1 MKKNKDKIDKADRFI
16 DVSLRPKKLKDY
28 VGQENIKRSLEVFI
42 KAAQQ
47 RKQPLDHV
55 IIHGPPGLGKTT
67 LSNIIARE
75 LNANLRISSGPA
87 LTKIGDLASLLTNLE
102 EGDCLFLDEIHRLPR
117 TIEEILYPA
126 MEDFCLDIIIGKGPA
141 AKNLRLEIPRFTLI
155 GATTK
160 IGSLSSPLRDR
171 FGVVYQLDF
180 YSISEIK
187 RIVAINS
194 RKLGIEIDED
204 ALEEIA
210 KRSRQTPRIANRLLS
225 RIRDYAQVENKNRID
240 LETTNK
246 ALNHLL
252 IDSIGLD
259 PLDQK
264 IINFIYEKFNGGP
277 VGLSTIASACGEEKE
292 TLEEVVEPYLMK
304 IGFLHRSNRGRKL
317 TEKAIEYLR
326 GNNSVKKLL

>member
-1 MKKNKDKIDKADRFI
+1 MSDKIEKVDKII
-16 DVSLRPKKLKDY
+16 DISLRPQRLQDY
-28 VGQENIKRSLEVFI
+28 VGQENIKRSLAVFI
-42 KAAQQ
+42 QAAKQ
-47 RKQPLDHV
+47 RKQPLDHI
-55 IIHGPPGLGKTT
+55 IIHGSPGLGKTT

-75 LNANLRISSGPA
+75 LNANLKTSSGPA

-102 EGDCLFLDEIHRLPR
+102 EGDCLFLDEIHRLPK

-126 MEDFCLDIIIGKGPA
+126 MEDYCLDIIIGKGPA
-141 AKNLRLEIPRFTLI
+141 AKNLRLELPKFTLI

-171 FGVVYQLDF
+171 FGVVYQLDY
-180 YSISEIK
+180 YSTDEIK
-187 RIVAINS
+187 KIVAINS
-194 RKLGIEIDED
+194 KKLGIEINDD

-225 RIRDYAQVENKNRID
+225 RIRDYAQVANRKRID

-246 ALNHLL
+246 ALDHLL

-259 PLDQK
+259 SLDQK
-264 IINFIYEKFNGGP
+264 IINFIFDKFNGGP

-317 TEKAIEYLR
+317 TDSAVKYLQ
-326 GNNSVKKLL
+326 GKNNLNKLL

>member
-1 MKKNKDKIDKADRFI
+1 MKKNKDKIDKDDRFI

-171 FGVVYQLDF
+171 FGEVYQLDF

-246 ALNHLL
+246 VLNHLL

>member
-1 MKKNKDKIDKADRFI
+1 MGDKIEKVDKII
-16 DVSLRPKKLKDY
+16 DISLRPQRLNDY
-28 VGQENIKRSLEVFI
+28 VGQENIKRSLAVFI
-42 KAAQQ
+42 QAAKQ

-55 IIHGPPGLGKTT
+55 IIHGSPGLGKTT

-75 LNANLRISSGPA
+75 LNANLKTSSGPA

-102 EGDCLFLDEIHRLPR
+102 EGDCLFLDEIHRLPK

-126 MEDFCLDIIIGKGPA
+126 MEDYCLDIIIGKGPA
-141 AKNLRLEIPRFTLI
+141 AKNLRLELPKFTLI

-160 IGSLSSPLRDR
+160 IGSISSPLRDR
-171 FGVVYQLDF
+171 FGVVYQLDY
-180 YSISEIK
+180 YSIDEIK
-187 RIVAINS
+187 KIVSINS
-194 RKLGIEIDED
+194 KKLGIEINND

-225 RIRDYAQVENKNRID
+225 RIRDYAQVGKRECID

-246 ALNHLL
+246 ALDHLL

-259 PLDQK
+259 SLDQK
-264 IINFIYEKFNGGP
+264 IINFIYDKFHGGP

-317 TEKAIEYLR
+317 TESAVKYLQ
-326 GNNSVKKLL
+326 GKSKSNKLL

>member
-1 MKKNKDKIDKADRFI
+1 M
-16 DVSLRPKKLKDY
+16 
-28 VGQENIKRSLEVFI
+28 
-42 KAAQQ
+42 
-47 RKQPLDHV
+47 
-55 IIHGPPGLGKTT
+55 
-67 LSNIIARE
+67 
-75 LNANLRISSGPA
+75 
-87 LTKIGDLASLLTNLE
+87 ASLLTNLE
-102 EGDCLFLDEIHRLPR
+102 EGDCLFLDEIHRLPK

-126 MEDFCLDIIIGKGPA
+126 MEDYCLDIIIGKGPA
-141 AKNLRLEIPRFTLI
+141 AKNLRLELPKFTLI

-171 FGVVYQLDF
+171 FGVVYQLDY
-180 YSISEIK
+180 YSTDEIK
-187 RIVAINS
+187 KIVAINS
-194 RKLGIEIDED
+194 KKLGIEINDD

-225 RIRDYAQVENKNRID
+225 RIRDYAQVANRKRID

-246 ALNHLL
+246 ALDHLL

-259 PLDQK
+259 SLDQK
-264 IINFIYEKFNGGP
+264 IINFIFDKFNGGP

-317 TEKAIEYLR
+317 TDSAVKYLQ
-326 GNNSVKKLL
+326 GKNNLNKLL

>member
-1 MKKNKDKIDKADRFI
+1 MAEVGKELDGAGGGHPKAAGAS
-16 DVSLRPKKLKDY
+16 VKAHTKEALEKC
-28 VGQENIKRSLEVFI
+28 VEVFI

>member
-1 MKKNKDKIDKADRFI
+1 MGNKIEKVDKII
-16 DVSLRPKKLKDY
+16 DISLRPQRLQDY
-28 VGQENIKRSLEVFI
+28 VGQENIKRSLAVFI
-42 KAAQQ
+42 QAAIQ

-55 IIHGPPGLGKTT
+55 IIHGSPGLGKTT

-75 LNANLRISSGPA
+75 LNANLKTSSGPA

-102 EGDCLFLDEIHRLPR
+102 EGDCLFLDEIHRLPK

-126 MEDFCLDIIIGKGPA
+126 MEDYCLDIIIGKGPA
-141 AKNLRLEIPRFTLI
+141 AKNLRLELPKFTLI

-160 IGSLSSPLRDR
+160 IGSISSPLRDR
-171 FGVVYQLDF
+171 FGVVYQLDY
-180 YSISEIK
+180 YSTDEIK
-187 RIVAINS
+187 KIVAINS
-194 RKLGIEIDED
+194 KKLGIEINDD

-225 RIRDYAQVENKNRID
+225 RIRDYAQVGKRKCID

-246 ALNHLL
+246 ALDHLL

-259 PLDQK
+259 SLDQK
-264 IINFIYEKFNGGP
+264 IINFIYDKFNGGP

-317 TEKAIEYLR
+317 TESAVKYLQ
-326 GNNSVKKLL
+326 GKSKLNKLL

>member
-1 MKKNKDKIDKADRFI
+1 MKKNKDKIDKDDRFI

>member
-1 MKKNKDKIDKADRFI
+1 MGSKIEKVDKII
-16 DVSLRPKKLKDY
+16 DISLRPQRLQDY
-28 VGQENIKRSLEVFI
+28 VGQENIKRSLAVFI
-42 KAAQQ
+42 QAAKQ

-55 IIHGPPGLGKTT
+55 IIHGSPGLGKTT

-75 LNANLRISSGPA
+75 LNANLKTSSGPA

-102 EGDCLFLDEIHRLPR
+102 EGDCLFLDEIHRLPK

-126 MEDFCLDIIIGKGPA
+126 MEDYCLDIIIGKGPA
-141 AKNLRLEIPRFTLI
+141 AKNLRLELPKFTLI

-160 IGSLSSPLRDR
+160 IGSISSPLRDR
-171 FGVVYQLDF
+171 FGVVYQLDY
-180 YSISEIK
+180 YSIDEIK
-187 RIVAINS
+187 KIVSINS
-194 RKLGIEIDED
+194 KKLGIEINND

-225 RIRDYAQVENKNRID
+225 RIRDYAQVGNRERID

-246 ALNHLL
+246 ALDHLL

-259 PLDQK
+259 SLDQK
-264 IINFIYEKFNGGP
+264 IINFIFDKFNGGP

-317 TEKAIEYLR
+317 TENAVKYLQRKKRLIELQ
-326 GNNSVKKLL
+326 

>member
-1 MKKNKDKIDKADRFI
+1 MKKNKDKIDKDDRFI

-102 EGDCLFLDEIHRLPR
+102 EGDCIFLDEIHRLPR

>member
-1 MKKNKDKIDKADRFI
+1 MKKDNDKVEKVDRFI
-16 DVSLRPKKLKDY
+16 DVSLRPKQLKDY
-28 VGQENIKRSLEVFI
+28 IGQENIKRSLEVFI

-55 IIHGPPGLGKTT
+55 IIHGSPGLGKTT

-75 LNANLRISSGPA
+75 LNANLKTSSGPA

-117 TIEEILYPA
+117 NIEEILYPA

-141 AKNLRLEIPRFTLI
+141 AKNLRLEIPKFTLI

-180 YSISEIK
+180 YSIPEIK
-187 RIVAINS
+187 KIVAINS
-194 RKLGIEIDED
+194 KKLGIEIDED

-225 RIRDYAQVENKNRID
+225 RIRDYAQVEKRKRID

-264 IINFIYEKFNGGP
+264 IINFIHDKFNGGP

-317 TEKAIEYLR
+317 TEKAVKYLR
-326 GNNSVKKLL
+326 GNNLVNKLL